1 MILVRSLIE
10 FIDIRNDNVLRKVGD
25 EFEVSYDR
33 LLEMKKNGVKVKVIR
48 ADYLG
53 KKKKA
58 GPKVIIYQ
66 KLLYKIG
73 GIETWGLNLAKIF
86 ESRDITFVFS
96 EADDIQLLEFA
107 KFANVII
114 DNGERRY
121 NCDVFI
127 SANYDGGAI
136 ILDRITATKKYQTIH
151 SDFEALKKLGGWTYF
166 ELNIDKRFDKIF
178 AASETAQKG
187 LKNGFGYDSTI
198 LPNPLVPL
206 GEKPLILLTLSR
218 ASEEKGFLRMVQL
231 ARRLEGSGKPFI
243 WLVGA
248 TLDADALDEKLK
260 EVRRAVSTVP
270 EMIQVQPQFYT
281 KQLLRI
287 ADYLV
292 QLSDTEAYC
301 YSVHEALVSGVPV
314 IATEFD
320 QAKKI
325 VKDGK
330 NGYLL
335 KFDLSN
341 LDVDKIFNQIP
352 KGFTYT
358 EKIDPNWEKVMK
370 GEL

>member
-10 FIDIRNDNVLRKVGD
+10 FIDIRAGNKLRKVGD
-25 EFEVSYDR
+25 EFEVSYAR
-33 LLEMKKNGVKVKVIR
+33 LLEMKKNGIKVQIRR

-53 KKKKA
+53 KKKKT

-86 ESRDITFVFS
+86 ENRDITFIFS

-136 ILDRITATKKYQTIH
+136 ILDRITAKKKYQTIH
-151 SDFEALKKLGGWTYF
+151 SDFEALKKINGWQ
-166 ELNIDKRFDKIF
+166 RFDLNLDPRFDAIIS
-178 AASETAQKG
+178 ASETAQKG
-187 LKNGFGYDSTI
+187 LKNGFGYDSTVI
-198 LPNPLVPL
+198 TNPLVSL
-206 GEKPLILLTLSR
+206 DKKPLILLTLSR
-218 ASEEKGFLRMVQL
+218 ASEEKGFGRMVEM
-231 ARRLEGSGKPFI
+231 ARRLEGAGKPFI
-243 WLVGA
+243 WLVCS
-248 TLDADALDEKLK
+248 TLENSTPDIRAA
-260 EVRRAVSTVP
+260 VRSVP
-270 EMIQVQPQFYT
+270 EMITVQPQYYS
-281 KQLLRI
+281 KQLLHI
-287 ADYLV
+287 AHYLV

-301 YSVHEALVSGVPV
+301 YSVHEALATGVPV

-341 LDVDKIFNQIP
+341 LDVNKIFDKIP
-352 KGFTYT
+352 EGFTYT
-358 EKIDPNWEKVMK
+358 EKIDPNWQKVMK

>member
-1 MILVRSLIE
+1 MIQVRSLVE
-10 FIDIRNDNVLRKVGD
+10 FIDIRNNNQLRKEGEV
-25 EFEVSYDR
+25 FEVSYPR
-33 LLEMKKNGVKVKVIR
+33 LLELKKNGVKVKIQRV
-48 ADYLG
+48 DYLG
-53 KKKKA
+53 RKKKT
-58 GPKVIIYQ
+58 GPKVMVYQ

-86 ESRDITFVFS
+86 ENRDITFIFS

-107 KFANVII
+107 KFANVLI

-121 NCDVFI
+121 DCDVFI

-136 ILDRITATKKYQTIH
+136 ILDRITAKKKYQTIH
-151 SDFEALKKLGGWTYF
+151 SDFEALKKVNGWQRF
-166 ELNIDKRFDKIF
+166 ELNLDKRFDRIIS
-178 AASETAQKG
+178 ASETAQKG
-187 LKNGFGYDSTI
+187 LKNGFGYDSVVIT
-198 LPNPLVPL
+198 NPLVPL
-206 GEKPLILLTLSR
+206 EEKPLILLTLSR
-218 ASEEKGFLRMVQL
+218 ASEEKGFNRMVEM
-231 ARRLEGSGKPFI
+231 ARRLEGAGKRFI
-243 WLVGA
+243 WLVGS
-248 TLDADALDEKLK
+248 TLENSTPEIRAA
-260 EVRRAVSTVP
+260 VRSVP

-287 ADYLV
+287 ATYLV

-301 YSVHEALVSGVPV
+301 YAIHESLSSGVPV

-341 LDVDKIFNQIP
+341 LDIDKIFNQIP
-352 KGFTYT
+352 SGFNYT
-358 EKIDPNWEKVMK
+358 EKIDPLWADVMEGK
-370 GEL
+370 L

>member
-1 MILVRSLIE
+1 MILVRSLVE

-107 KFANVII
+107 KYANVII

-151 SDFEALKKLGGWTYF
+151 SDFEALKKVNGWQRF
-166 ELNIDKRFDKIF
+166 ELNLDSRFSRIIS
-178 AASETAQKG
+178 ASETAQKG
-187 LKNGFGYDSTI
+187 LKNGFGYDSVVIT
-198 LPNPLVPL
+198 NPLVPL
-206 GEKPLILLTLSR
+206 EEKPLILLTLSR
-218 ASEEKGFLRMVQL
+218 ASEEKGFNRMAEM
-231 ARRLEGSGKPFI
+231 ARRLEGAGKRFI
-243 WLVGA
+243 WLVGS
-248 TLDADALDEKLK
+248 TLENSTPEIRAA
-260 EVRRAVSTVP
+260 VRSVP
-270 EMIQVQPQFYT
+270 EMITVQPQFYT

-301 YSVHEALVSGVPV
+301 YSVHEALASGVPV
-314 IATEFD
+314 ITTEFD

-352 KGFTYT
+352 TGFTYR
-358 EKIDPNWEKVMK
+358 EKIDPLWADVMEGK
-370 GEL
+370 L

>member
-1 MILVRSLIE
+1 MILVRSKIE
-10 FIDIRNDNVLRKVGD
+10 FVDIRAKVTRKVGD

-33 LLEMKKNGVKVKVIR
+33 LLELKRNGIKVQVIR

-53 KKKKA
+53 KKKKS

-86 ESRDITFVFS
+86 EDRDITFVFS

-114 DNGERRY
+114 DNGQRKYE
-121 NCDVFI
+121 CDVFI

-136 ILDRITATKKYQTIH
+136 ILDRITAKKKYQTIH
-151 SDFEALKKLGGWTYF
+151 SDFEALKKVNGWQRF
-166 ELNIDKRFDKIF
+166 DLNIDQRFDRIIS
-178 AASETAQKG
+178 ASETAQKG
-187 LKNGFGYDSTI
+187 LKSGFNYDSIVIT
-198 LPNPLVPL
+198 NPLVKL

-218 ASEEKGFLRMVQL
+218 ASEEKGFGRMVQM
-231 ARRLEGSGKPFI
+231 ARKMEGAGKRFI
-243 WLVGA
+243 WLVCS
-248 TLDADALDEKLK
+248 TLENSTS
-260 EVRRAVSTVP
+260 EIRAAVHSVP
-270 EMIQVQPQFYT
+270 EMIQVQPQFYS
-281 KQLLRI
+281 KYLLHI
-287 ADYLV
+287 ADYCV

-301 YSVHEALVSGVPV
+301 YSVHESLASGVPV

-325 VKDGK
+325 IKDGK

-341 LDVDKIFNQIP
+341 LDVDKIFNNIP
-352 KGFTYT
+352 TGFTYS
-358 EKIDPNWEKVMK
+358 EKVDPLWIEVMEGK
-370 GEL
+370 L